1 METAVAIAPAKN
13 KGGRPPGRLNKQT
26 EEVKAWAMGLVPIA
40 KKRLAEL
47 IQSEDEKVAA
57 VAIREVLN
65 RAYGLPSQTL
75 SMDQTTLQVFAGIKI
90 VIGSEDTTK
99 GEGK

>member
-1 METAVAIAPAKN
+1 METAVAPRN

-47 IQSEDEKVAA
+47 IQSDDEKVAA

-65 RAYGLPSQTL
+65 RAYGLPSQNMT
-75 SMDQTTLQVFAGIKI
+75 MDGTALAVFAGIKI
-90 VIGSEDTTK
+90 VISGPEDSNARD
-99 GEGK
+99 

>member
-1 METAVAIAPAKN
+1 METTAVAVAKN

-26 EEVKAWAMGLVPIA
+26 EEVRSWALGLVPIA

-57 VAIREVLN
+57 VAIREVFN

-75 SMDQTTLQVFAGIKI
+75 GLDGATLQVFAGIKI
-90 VIGSEDTTK
+90 VIGDNK
-99 GEGK
+99 GE